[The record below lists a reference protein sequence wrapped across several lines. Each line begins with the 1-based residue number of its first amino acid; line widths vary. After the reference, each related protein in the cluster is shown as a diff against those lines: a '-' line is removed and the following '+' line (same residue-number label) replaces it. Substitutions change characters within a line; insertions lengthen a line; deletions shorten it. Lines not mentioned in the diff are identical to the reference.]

1 MEPVGR
7 LPAEADEDEEMNL
20 QLRYI
25 VAALGGTLCLQQV
38 ALAQGYPARQIRMLA
53 PEIGGASDISAR
65 LIAQWLSSSL
75 GQQVIIENRGSL
87 APAVAAKAQPDGY
100 TLISYGSPLWL
111 SAFLRDNVPWDAVKD
126 FMPIAL
132 TASSPNV
139 LIVHPSLPT
148 RSVKDLIALAKAHPG
163 ELNFSSG
170 SSGALTHLSGEL
182 FNALAGV
189 KMVRVFYRGN
199 GPALNALIGGEVHLM
214 FANAGSIVPQ
224 LNSGRVKALA
234 VTSLKPSPLV
244 PGLPTIADEGIPGYE
259 ALTVIG
265 MFAPARTPAAVIKRL
280 NEELLKVL
288 NNPDLKAKFLNIGV
302 EPVGGTPEQFAD
314 FIRADMA
321 KWGKVIRDANI
332 RG

>member
-1 MEPVGR
+1 MEMEVRFRYVIVGA
-7 LPAEADEDEEMNL
+7 LCGLYL
-20 QLRYI
+20 QSGA
-25 VAALGGTLCLQQV
+25 VAQN
-38 ALAQGYPARQIRMLA
+38 YPTRQIRMLA

-65 LIAQWLSSSL
+65 LIAQWLSTNL
-75 GQQVIIENRGSL
+75 GQQVVIDNRGGL
-87 APAVAAKAQPDGY
+87 APAVAAKAASDGY

-126 FMPIAL
+126 FIPITL

-139 LIVHPSLPT
+139 LIVHPSLPV
-148 RSVKDLIALAKAHPG
+148 RSVRQLITLAKSNPG

-182 FNALAGV
+182 LNTMAGV

-224 LNSGRVKALA
+224 LKSGRVQALA

-244 PGLPTIADEGIPGYE
+244 PGLPTIAEQGVPGYE

-265 MFAPARTPAAVIKRL
+265 MFAPARTPPAIVKRL
-280 NEELLKVL
+280 NEEILKVL
-288 NNPDLKAKFLNIGV
+288 GNPDLKAKFLNIGV
-302 EPVGGTPEQFAD
+302 EAVGGTPEQFAE
-314 FIRADMA
+314 FIQADMA
-321 KWGKVIRDANI
+321 KWGKVIKDGNI

>member
-1 MEPVGR
+1 
-7 LPAEADEDEEMNL
+7 
-20 QLRYI
+20 
-25 VAALGGTLCLQQV
+25 
-38 ALAQGYPARQIRMLA
+38 
-53 PEIGGASDISAR
+53 
-65 LIAQWLSSSL
+65 
-75 GQQVIIENRGSL
+75 
-87 APAVAAKAQPDGY
+87 
-100 TLISYGSPLWL
+100 
-111 SAFLRDNVPWDAVKD
+111 
-126 FMPIAL
+126 L